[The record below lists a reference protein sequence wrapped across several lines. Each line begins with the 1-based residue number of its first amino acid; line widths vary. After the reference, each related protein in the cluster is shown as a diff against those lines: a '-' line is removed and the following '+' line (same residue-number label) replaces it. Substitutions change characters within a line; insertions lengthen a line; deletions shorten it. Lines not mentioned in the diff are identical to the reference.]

1 MMRVFFLV
9 ALLVGSAQALEK
21 ERPVQKI
28 IGMLNEMKANLATEA
43 EADEEMY
50 DKMTCYCDSNKAEKT
65 RSVEAAEARITQLTS
80 TIEEMTAKSATLS
93 TEIGSLQGEIGD
105 NTAALE
111 KATDIRAKENAE
123 FVEDEKNM
131 NEGIEGLSG
140 AVGALSKHHGA
151 FTQESLLALKARLPR
166 PQAKKFMSFL
176 QARQAPTNSG
186 SYAPQ
191 SGEIFG
197 MLKQMK
203 EGFETNL
210 ADATKEEAT
219 ALATFNDLKASKTS
233 ELTSAGN
240 SVSSKEGE
248 KAEADETA
256 STSKTDLAETQASLA
271 ADNEF
276 LANLKVQ
283 CDNFAAEYAERTKS
297 RSEEQAAVGDVIAM
311 LTDDDAHDLFSRTY
325 NFVQVR
331 KHKSQAV
338 LQKAAQVI
346 NDAGKKFERPSMV
359 ALAVSMRAGVNLDN
373 FGNVKDKV
381 NKMIDD
387 LMKEK
392 EEEIKVADKCRAE
405 LKENADSTETSSTA
419 AGNLQT
425 NIDDL
430 TNMITNLKDEI
441 ATLNQEIAETRI
453 NMKRA
458 SEDREAENKEFQAT
472 VADQRAT
479 QAILTKA
486 LNRLSEVYG
495 SLVQTW
501 KQAPSF
507 GAYKKNQ
514 SGGGVLNMLNGVIKE
529 AADLEKEALK
539 AEQDA
544 QTSYEELI
552 TDSNN
557 SISAKEKD
565 IASKTETK
573 GEKEGELVTAE
584 GDLKATNADLDAL
597 RGINTG
603 LHADC
608 DFLLNNYDL
617 RQEARDNEVESLKM
631 AVAML
636 SGADFR

>member
-1 MMRVFFLV
+1 
-9 ALLVGSAQALEK
+9 
-21 ERPVQKI
+21 
-28 IGMLNEMKANLATEA
+28 
-43 EADEEMY
+43 
-50 DKMTCYCDSNKAEKT
+50 
-65 RSVEAAEARITQLTS
+65 
-80 TIEEMTAKSATLS
+80 
-93 TEIGSLQGEIGD
+93 
-105 NTAALE
+105 
-111 KATDIRAKENAE
+111 
-123 FVEDEKNM
+123 
-131 NEGIEGLSG
+131 
-140 AVGALSKHHGA
+140 
-151 FTQESLLALKARLPR
+151 
-166 PQAKKFMSFL
+166 
-176 QARQAPTNSG
+176 
-186 SYAPQ
+186 
-191 SGEIFG
+191 
-197 MLKQMK
+197 
-203 EGFETNL
+203 
-210 ADATKEEAT
+210 
-219 ALATFNDLKASKTS
+219 
-233 ELTSAGN
+233 
-240 SVSSKEGE
+240 
-248 KAEADETA
+248 
-256 STSKTDLAETQASLA
+256 
-271 ADNEF
+271 
-276 LANLKVQ
+276 
-283 CDNFAAEYAERTKS
+283 
-297 RSEEQAAVGDVIAM
+297 
-311 LTDDDAHDLFSRTY
+311 
-325 NFVQVR
+325 
-331 KHKSQAV
+331 
-338 LQKAAQVI
+338 
-346 NDAGKKFERPSMV
+346 
-359 ALAVSMRAGVNLDN
+359 
-373 FGNVKDKV
+373 
-381 NKMIDD
+381 
-387 LMKEK
+387 MKEK